1 MPRSV
6 IWALGF
12 KEKLLCPVD
21 ANPPAYSILWTKNG
35 LVIQTSNRL
44 TILGNGTLVVS
55 QVAESDSGNYRCTA
69 ISSIG
74 NGESEIVQVL
84 VKGESYEGY
93 KNLFRKNF
101 ACFENI
107 FF

>member
-1 MPRSV
+1 MPRSA

-35 LVIQTSNRL
+35 MVIKTTSRL
-44 TILGNGTLVVS
+44 TVMGNGTLVVS
-55 QVAESDSGNYRCTA
+55 QVAMSDSGNYRCTA

-74 NGESEIVQVL
+74 NGESEIVQVE
-84 VKGESYEGY
+84 VKGESCRKY
-93 KNLFRKNF
+93 KKKSLEEYACLRLFL
-101 ACFENI
+101 
-107 FF
+107 